1 MTHVV
6 VQNPTDLAIVLS
18 KVCARILTNIFY
30 SISNDILQMKG
41 EYEVLST
48 QFEKRCL
55 FVDYSIRSMRTFYF
69 HNFCLLLKPTLF
81 SHLYE
86 NFEVNTDYSGENL
99 KIINKSYLGHCI
111 KKFK

>member
-6 VQNPTDLAIVLS
+6 VQNPPDLAIVLS

-69 HNFCLLLKPTLF
+69 HNVCLLLKPTLF

-86 NFEVNTDYSGENL
+86 NFEVNADYSGENL